1 MEPINL
7 PFTSFRRTLAM
18 DDDLIAGTARHV
30 AGQEEEGIGRVTGDA
45 ETMVVRIADREAS
58 DVGFLGNAA
67 W

>member
-1 MEPINL
+1 
-7 PFTSFRRTLAM
+7 M
-18 DDDLIAGTARHV
+18 DDDRIAGTARHV